1 MDTRWKDAMEQGK
14 IGGMP
19 LLMGMSCMLLVAER
33 LTDGEII
40 TISVL
45 HFNVCMGQRE
55 VNPHIYFFFH
65 NYICN
70 DIVLFATCRKLRP
83 ILYLDPFTCV
93 ARGIGNHILKTLMPR
108 VVRCQQID

>member
-1 MDTRWKDAMEQGK
+1 MDMRWKDAMEQGN

-45 HFNVCMGQRE
+45 R
-55 VNPHIYFFFH
+55 
-65 NYICN
+65 
-70 DIVLFATCRKLRP
+70 
-83 ILYLDPFTCV
+83 LDVSFKC
-93 ARGIGNHILKTLMPR
+93 TLHLLNFEGT
-108 VVRCQQID
+108 RCSMA